1 MNNMTA
7 SGLIY
12 PHQFY
17 TCCSP
22 TLQLVLFY
30 DDPPLDNGAST
41 STSSWAVVRKK
52 DITDVLPLDGQ
63 EVIPLA
69 WYFFTFFFIFTENAC
84 LGISFLLDITVPTA
98 FVLKSHKWS
107 KISGLENH
115 LPCTHSGPYLLFYH
129 TTCQQHWT
137 PCCVLSWWNVPQH
150 ILAGCRSSFFLPHK
164 VQTFLF
170 YIYGAFHWY
179 KHERIYVL
187 EMGILPRR

>member
-69 WYFFTFFFIFTENAC
+69 
-84 LGISFLLDITVPTA
+84 
-98 FVLKSHKWS
+98 
-107 KISGLENH
+107 
-115 LPCTHSGPYLLFYH
+115 
-129 TTCQQHWT
+129 
-137 PCCVLSWWNVPQH
+137 
-150 ILAGCRSSFFLPHK
+150 
-164 VQTFLF
+164 
-170 YIYGAFHWY
+170 
-179 KHERIYVL
+179 
-187 EMGILPRR
+187 